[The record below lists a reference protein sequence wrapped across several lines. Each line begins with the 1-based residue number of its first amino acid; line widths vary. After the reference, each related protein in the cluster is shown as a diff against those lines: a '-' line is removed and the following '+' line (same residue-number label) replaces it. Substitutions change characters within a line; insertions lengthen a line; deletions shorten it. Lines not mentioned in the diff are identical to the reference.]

1 MARRKILLVLAAVIA
16 AFGTLL
22 VFLYVQSADSRAR
35 EKLDTV
41 DVLVASQDIRT
52 GESFEDASGK
62 FELRPVPR
70 DQLLANHQTSLD
82 GLDGLVALNP
92 IYAGEQIVSQKWGGS
107 ADVTSTVLAIPQKK
121 VAISVQLSDPA
132 RVAGFVNP
140 GSEVA
145 IMLVMSDGQYVRTL
159 LPRITVIGVGS
170 SSTVT
175 QTTTTTEG
183 ETTAETIPKTLM
195 TLAVTQREAEKLLWG
210 SSYGQLAFALTT
222 EESVVRKSGP
232 VTEQN
237 LFQ

>member
-22 VFLYVQSADSRAR
+22 VFLYVQSADSRAQ

-41 DVLVASQDIRT
+41 EVLVASQDIQT
-52 GESFEDASGK
+52 GETFEEASGK

-70 DQLLANHQTSLD
+70 NQLLANHQTSLD
-82 GLDGLVALNP
+82 GLDGLVALDP

-107 ADVTSTVLAIPQKK
+107 ADITSTVLAIPKGK
-121 VAISVQLSDPA
+121 VAASVQLSDPA

-145 IMLVMSDGQYVRTL
+145 ILVGVDEGRYTRTL
-159 LPRITVIGVGS
+159 LRRVTVIGVGS

-175 QTTTTTEG
+175 QTTTTEEG
-183 ETTAETIPKTLM
+183 EATTEAIPQTLM
-195 TLAVTQREAEKLLWG
+195 TVAVDQREAEKLLWG
-210 SSYGQLAFALTT
+210 SQFGQLSFALANKDS
-222 EESVVRKSGP
+222 SVKKTGP
-232 VTEQN
+232 VNEQN